1 MKSMNNRVQLIGR
14 LGADPELK
22 TFGNDSKMARINVA
36 TSERIKDKDGNY
48 ADQTQWHNVIAWGKL
63 ADLVNDYLK
72 KGSEL
77 CLEGK
82 LNNRSYEDKEGKK
95 QYVTEI
101 VMHEMKMLR
110 APKV

>member
-14 LGADPELK
+14 LGTDPELK

-36 TSERIKDKDGNY
+36 TSERIKDKDRNY
-48 ADQTQWHNVIAWGKL
+48 TDSTQWHNVIAWGKL
-63 ADLVNDYLK
+63 ADLVIDYLK

-95 QYVTEI
+95 QQE
-101 VMHEMKMLR
+101 
-110 APKV
+110 